1 VTPVAGNLMSFFL
14 TSLGIR
20 LVCGAYTWMQDR
32 YVHKIKINILKKKH
46 SMHFHILYALHFI
59 FDGIQLHTAFYVCK
73 DTYLAVTKYCH
84 FANPFG
90 F

>member
-1 VTPVAGNLMSFFL
+1 
-14 TSLGIR
+14 
-20 LVCGAYTWMQDR
+20 
-32 YVHKIKINILKKKH
+32 
-46 SMHFHILYALHFI
+46 MHFHILYALHFI